1 MGAAEPGTMYAT
13 GKSGRQYVVDLYLP
27 DAVAGLVGF
36 NPSGAAG
43 AASLTYWRCPEDIVI
58 RDISVTTGTTAVG
71 AVFNS
76 SGAVINGAVVRYANH
91 LNTLNNRP
99 RLNIFV
105 RGGELLGAT
114 NI

>member
-1 MGAAEPGTMYAT
+1 
-13 GKSGRQYVVDLYLP
+13 L
-27 DAVAGLVGF
+27 
-36 NPSGAAG
+36 N
-43 AASLTYWRCPEDIVI
+43 YWRCPEDIFV

-76 SGAVINGAVVRYANH
+76 SGAVINGSVIRYANH

-99 RLNIFV
+99 ILNIAV
-105 RGGELLGAT
+105 RAGELLGAQ

>member
-1 MGAAEPGTMYAT
+1 MGAAEPGTLYAI

-36 NPSGAAG
+36 NPSGAA
-43 AASLTYWRCPEDIVI
+43 SSTSITYWRVPEDVFI
-58 RDISVTTGTTAVG
+58 RDVSVTTGTTAVG

-76 SGAVINGAVVRYANH
+76 SGAIINGAVIRYANH

-99 RLNIFV
+99 VLNIGV
-105 RGGELLGAT
+105 KAGELLGAT